1 LQTVTRFGK
10 ERNFGLIGRVLCAA
24 FLSTALAVGPV
35 WADTPPGQTAAAGVT
50 WHGNGLISWERVE
63 RRSIAPKTITR
74 FNSSLEP
81 GSSKVIARGHA
92 GLREVHVE
100 YVQRDGGRVHS
111 TIVSSVVIQPAKPRV
126 VAQGI
131 GASTLAAFEARG
143 ISQMTEIARGAML
156 MLATAYTAGS
166 AGGSGMTAIGR
177 RAGYGIVAVDPRV
190 IPLGTRLYIPG
201 YGIAVAGD
209 TGGDIVGRRI
219 DLGFD
224 TLGAAMAFGRRAVTV
239 YRLK

>member
-1 LQTVTRFGK
+1 M
-10 ERNFGLIGRVLCAA
+10 IGRVLCAA
-24 FLSTALAVGPV
+24 FLGTALAVGPV
-35 WADTPPGQTAAAGVT
+35 WAATPPAPTDAAGVT
-50 WHGNGLISWERVE
+50 WYGNGVIGWQRIE
-63 RRSIAPKTITR
+63 RRTIAPKTITR
-74 FNSSLEP
+74 FNSAVEP
-81 GSSKVIARGHA
+81 GSSKILARGSA
-92 GLREVHVE
+92 GLRVL
-100 YVQRDGGRVHS
+100 YIQYRQRDGGRVHAK
-111 TIVSSVVIQPAKPRV
+111 ILSSVVIRPAKPRI
-126 VAQGI
+126 VAEGV
-131 GASTLAAFEARG
+131 GSSTLAAFEARG
-143 ISQMTEIARGAML
+143 ISQMTEIAHGAMM

-177 RAGYGIVAVDPRV
+177 RAGYGIVAVDPRI

>member
-1 LQTVTRFGK
+1 LQTVTRSGK
-10 ERNFGLIGRVLCAA
+10 ERNYGLIGRVLCAA
-24 FLSTALAVGPV
+24 FLGTALAVSPAWAAAPTDQPV
-35 WADTPPGQTAAAGVT
+35 AAGVT

-74 FNSSLEP
+74 FNSSLQP
-81 GSSKVIARGHA
+81 GTSKVIARGHA
-92 GLREVHVE
+92 GLREVRVE
-100 YVQRDGGRVHS
+100 YLQRDGGRVRA
-111 TIVSSVVIQPAKPRV
+111 TIVSSVVIRPAKPRIL
-126 VAQGI
+126 AQAI
-131 GASTLAAFEARG
+131 GASALAAFEARG
-143 ISQMTEIARGAML
+143 ISQMAELARGAML
-156 MLATAYTAGS
+156 MFATAYTAGS

-190 IPLGTRLYIPG
+190 IPLGTHLYIPG